1 MLMSKMG
8 VDLDREREK
17 KEEEEEEEEEANEG
31 VVEETND
38 LVEVVVILGRTS
50 TQGIPMGDDQRN

>member
-1 MLMSKMG
+1 M
-8 VDLDREREK
+8 DREREK
-17 KEEEEEEEEEANEG
+17 KEEEEEEEANEG